1 MAHRDEREPVA
12 LRGVDLAQQ
21 GVEVLPRRHAGTDIA
36 QDDTQLHAA
45 ESARNAMT
53 TTRHPI
59 FARCYARLSRACEG
73 AGMAPLRDELLA
85 GVAGRVLEVGAG
97 NGLNFRH
104 YPPAVTE
111 VVAVEPEPHLRTLA
125 EEAAES
131 APVPV
136 TVVAG
141 RAEQLPLEDATVDV
155 GVTCLVLCSVDDVA
169 AALAEL
175 ARVIR
180 PGGELRFLEHVAAD
194 TAGLRRVQ
202 GLADATL
209 WPLLA
214 GGCHTARDPLPLLAQ
229 AGFSVTSMR
238 RYRFPDTRLPSPA
251 APHVLGAA
259 RRAG

>member
-1 MAHRDEREPVA
+1 
-12 LRGVDLAQQ
+12 
-21 GVEVLPRRHAGTDIA
+21 
-36 QDDTQLHAA
+36 
-45 ESARNAMT
+45 MT
-53 TTRHPI
+53 SSRHPV

-85 GVAGRVLEVGAG
+85 GAAGRVVEVGAG
-97 NGLNFRH
+97 NGPNFAH
-104 YPPAVTE
+104 YPPGVTE
-111 VVAVEPEPHLRTLA
+111 VVAVEPEPHLRALA
-125 EEAAES
+125 EQAAAS

-141 RAEQLPLEDATVDV
+141 RAEQLPLEDAAVDA

-194 TAGLRRVQ
+194 TPGLRRAQRV
-202 GLADATL
+202 ADATL

-214 GGCHTARDPLPLLAQ
+214 GGCHTARDPLPILEQ
-229 AGFSVTSMR
+229 AGFTVTAVR
-238 RYRFPDTRLPSPA
+238 RYRFPETRLPSPA
-251 APHVLGAA
+251 APHVLGTA